1 MIVVI
6 GSPIGRLADGT
17 IAAAGMASRVALAA
31 AGAGRTVQ
39 LVGKTGDD
47 PTADGVVLDLARGGV
62 GHVALL
68 RDPAR
73 ATPLEVPPVDDR
85 AAERPRRGP
94 LDGAPAI
101 AAEARAA
108 GPRLEA
114 ADVDLGLRYL
124 TEFAVVVLAEP
135 ASPEVVAIVVEAA
148 VGRVPDDPGRRGGGA
163 CPRWPSGGRRRVR
176 GAPDADPDGVFAGLV
191 GSFAAA
197 LDDGTEP
204 GEAFRA
210 SVASDGW
217 TEATEATDRRLAQ
230 VSERLDELGSVAPDV
245 VDVADGVDLERDVL
259 VRDQQAEELA
269 RIRRGRVQPAVPGV
283 LGDDDRHPVVQV
295 GQGLVRRRR
304 HDREGPPDRVGR
316 RVAPARPQAGERERR
331 PSRRTTRKGCR
342 SLPSRRHS

>member
-1 MIVVI
+1 
-6 GSPIGRLADGT
+6 
-17 IAAAGMASRVALAA
+17 MASRVALVA

-73 ATPLEVPPVDDR
+73 ATPLEPPPTVVEDAADDDEGD
-85 AAERPRRGP
+85 AT
-94 LDGAPAI
+94 DGAPAI
-101 AAEARAA
+101 AEGGQARSDGSA
-108 GPRLEA
+108 LEA

-148 VGRVPDDPGRRGGGA
+148 QWGESRMILVVGAGER
-163 CPRWPSGGRRRVR
+163 
-176 GAPDADPDGVFAGLV
+176 APDGLPADAVVLEAPATDPDGVFAGLV

-204 GEAFRA
+204 GEAFRT

-217 TEATEATDRRLAQ
+217 TEA
-230 VSERLDELGSVAPDV
+230 
-245 VDVADGVDLERDVL
+245 
-259 VRDQQAEELA
+259 EE
-269 RIRRGRVQPAVPGV
+269 G
-283 LGDDDRHPVVQV
+283 
-295 GQGLVRRRR
+295 
-304 HDREGPPDRVGR
+304 
-316 RVAPARPQAGERERR
+316 
-331 PSRRTTRKGCR
+331 
-342 SLPSRRHS
+342 